1 MLIPKK
7 EGEPLSVLSFPYK
20 TKPMAEQNINVL
32 IIDDHELMI
41 QGLRSLLEDE
51 ESISSINGASTLEEA
66 LALIGSK
73 PIDVILMDINMPEIS
88 GIEATRIVKKSYPKI
103 KIIALT
109 MHDDISII
117 TKMFKAGASGY
128 ILKRTKMTEVVE
140 AIKTVFHND
149 KFLSAN
155 TQDIVM
161 KNFLNPAEILQP
173 EDEKSPVLSKRE
185 LEVLKLIAKEYSNQE
200 IGNKLF
206 ISERTVEAHRRNIF
220 IKTKTKSV
228 VGLIKYAIQN
238 DLINIEK

>member
-1 MLIPKK
+1 M
-7 EGEPLSVLSFPYK
+7 
-20 TKPMAEQNINVL
+20 TKQTIHVL

-41 QGLRSLLEDE
+41 QGLLSLLEDE
-51 ESISSINGASTLEEA
+51 DDISTVNGAGTLEEA
-66 LALIGSK
+66 MAAMENERV
-73 PIDVILMDINMPEIS
+73 DVILMDVNMPEIS
-88 GIEATRIVKKSYPKI
+88 GIEATEIIKKSYPEI

-128 ILKRTKMTEVVE
+128 ILKRTKMPEVVE

-161 KNFLNPAEILQP
+161 ENFLNPAELWSR
-173 EDEKSPVLSKRE
+173 EDKRSPVLSKRE
-185 LEVLKLIAKEYSNQE
+185 LEVLELIAKEYSNQE
-200 IGNKLF
+200 IGDKLF

-220 IKTKTKSV
+220 IKTKAKSV
-228 VGLIKYAIQN
+228 VGLIKYAIKN
-238 DLINIEK
+238 DLISLEK